1 MAPAAEGRG
10 RDGRGETES
19 WSVKRREKQEETKER
34 KRSEAFDAPRMRL
47 EFWLSSSSS
56 YLLPFS
62 SQSTNN
68 GARIDL

>member
-10 RDGRGETES
+10 RDGRGEC